1 MTIIDDD
8 NLKYW
13 METLRNESWSLSQ
26 PNFQTDIYSF
36 LSDDDFSFE

>member
-8 NLKYW
+8 NLEYW
-13 METLRNESWSLSQ
+13 METSCNEPLSLSQ
-26 PNFQTDIYSF
+26 PDFQTDIYSF